1 MNIQSDYE
9 KAKKYRKIVKVICIL
24 VSILFILTGI
34 FWAQICALF
43 NLNFP
48 AHQFNIYKYFFIGLG
63 IYDFVVM
70 QGIFKYLEKKQR

>member
-1 MNIQSDYE
+1 MKSRNVI
-9 KAKKYRKIVKVICIL
+9 IVIVVLLLYGSFSSCD
-24 VSILFILTGI
+24 
-34 FWAQICALF
+34 LF

-70 QGIFKYLEKKQR
+70 QGLFKYLEKKQR